1 MSGMTARTLGVE
13 EEFLLVDAATLRPT
27 AAAPEVIAD
36 ASRRSVPAG
45 TVPLP
50 PQVDGDLGPL
60 AQAAMLDDGALLGGG
75 VEPELTLEQ
84 VETVTPVLHD
94 LTSLHSTLVAL
105 RRRVGAAAG
114 AHGAVLVASGTSPFP
129 AQAHHTPD
137 PRYRAMASAFGITAR
152 EQLTCGCHVH
162 VAVASPEEAVGAID
176 RMGPWLPVLAA
187 IASNSP
193 FWRGADT
200 DYASYRTQ
208 VWGRWPSAGSGAP
221 FGSVEAYRE
230 CVTGMLAS
238 GTILDEAMVYFDVR
252 LSHRYPTVE
261 VRVADVALEVDDAV
275 LVAALARALVDT
287 AARQWRDGVPPP
299 PVRPELARLAT
310 WRASRSGLSGVLV
323 DVASRRP
330 VPARLLVGRLVRHVR
345 DSLEE
350 AGDLGCVEELVGGV
364 LARGTGAARQREAF
378 RRTGRLEDVVRM
390 LAMRT
395 VPDVCP
401 T

>member
-1 MSGMTARTLGVE
+1 MTARTLGVE
-13 EEFLLVDAATLRPT
+13 EEFLLVDAATLRPV
-27 AAAPEVIAD
+27 AVAPAVIAD
-36 ASRRSVPAG
+36 ASRRTAPAG
-45 TVPLP
+45 TVPVP
-50 PQVDGDLGPL
+50 RRADLASL
-60 AQAAMLDDGALLGGG
+60 EQAAMLDDGALLGGG

-84 VETVTPVLHD
+84 VETVTPVLRD
-94 LTSLHSTLVAL
+94 LTDLRSTLVGL

-129 AQAHHTPD
+129 ARAHHTPD
-137 PRYRAMASAFGITAR
+137 PRYRAMAAAFGITAR

-162 VAVASPEEAVGAID
+162 VAVESAEEAVGAID
-176 RMGPWLPVLAA
+176 RMGPWLPVLVA

-193 FWRGADT
+193 FWRGKDT

-208 VWGRWPSAGSGAP
+208 VWGRWPSAGTGAP
-221 FGSVEAYRE
+221 FGSLEAYRE
-230 CVTGMLAS
+230 CVAAMLDS

-287 AARQWRDGVPPP
+287 AARQWREDVPPA

-323 DVASRRP
+323 DVAARRP
-330 VPARLLVGRLVRHVR
+330 TPARILVGRLIRHVR

-350 AGDLGCVEELVGGV
+350 AGDLALVTELAATV
-364 LARGTGAARQREAF
+364 LARGTGAARQRDAY
-378 RRTGRLEDVVRM
+378 RRAGRLEDVVRM
-390 LAMRT
+390 LALHT
-395 VPDVCP
+395 VPLPADA

>member
-1 MSGMTARTLGVE
+1 MAGMTARTLGVE

-36 ASRRSVPAG
+36 ASRRTGPAG
-45 TVPLP
+45 TVAMP
-50 PQVDGDLGPL
+50 PHADLAALG
-60 AQAAMLDDGALLGGG
+60 QAALLEDGALLGGG

-84 VETVTPVLHD
+84 VETVTPVLRD
-94 LTSLHSTLVAL
+94 LGDLRASLVGL

-129 AQAHHTPD
+129 ARAHHTPD
-137 PRYRAMASAFGITAR
+137 PRYQAMTSAFGITAR
-152 EQLTCGCHVH
+152 EQLPCGCHVH
-162 VAVASPEEAVGAID
+162 VAVESADEAVGAID
-176 RMGPWLPVLAA
+176 RMTPWLPVLVA
-187 IASNSP
+187 IAGNSP

-230 CVTGMLAS
+230 CVDAMLAS

-275 LVAALARALVDT
+275 LLAALARALVDT
-287 AARQWRDGVPPP
+287 AARQWRDGVPPL
-299 PVRPELARLAT
+299 PVRPEVARLAT

-323 DVASRRP
+323 DVAGRRP
-330 VPARLLVGRLVRHVR
+330 VPARLLVARLVRHVR

-350 AGDLGCVEELVGGV
+350 AGDLALVEELVTRL

-378 RRTGRLEDVVRM
+378 RRGGRLEDVVRM
-390 LAMRT
+390 LALHT
-395 VPDVCP
+395 VPIPADAS
-401 T
+401 